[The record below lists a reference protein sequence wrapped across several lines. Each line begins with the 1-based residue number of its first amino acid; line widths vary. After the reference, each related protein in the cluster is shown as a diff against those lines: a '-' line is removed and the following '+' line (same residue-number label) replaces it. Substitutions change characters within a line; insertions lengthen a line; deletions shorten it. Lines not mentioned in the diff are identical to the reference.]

1 MSRALMTLLGRPADK
16 LLSIA
21 FDDLE
26 KATGTQAID
35 AKLVGDIL
43 HIAHTIIREMGL
55 EGDATAREL
64 YHALRVH
71 EDVLGESTRYAG
83 LVVGG
88 EVVSFHHDD
97 VVTDNEESRRFEDRS
112 LEHLQAALADQ
123 IVSRYKDWAAHPE
136 LLQKI
141 TKYIQVNKERKI

>member
-1 MSRALMTLLGRPADK
+1 MSRALMTLLGRPSDK

-26 KATGTQAID
+26 TATGSQAID

-71 EDVLGESTRYAG
+71 EDVLGDTTQYVG

-97 VVTDNEESRRFEDRS
+97 IAIDNEESRRFEDRS
-112 LEHLQAALADQ
+112 CERLQDSLADQ
-123 IVSRYKDWAAHPE
+123 IVYRYKEWAAHPE
-136 LLQKI
+136 LLQQI
-141 TKYIQVNKERKI
+141 TKYIQINKGA

>member
-1 MSRALMTLLGRPADK
+1 MSRALMTLLGRPSDK

-26 KATGTQAID
+26 KATGSQAID

-71 EDVLGESTRYAG
+71 EDVLGDTTQYVG

-97 VVTDNEESRRFEDRS
+97 IAIDNEESRRFEDRS
-112 LEHLQAALADQ
+112 RERLQDSLADQ
-123 IVSRYKDWAAHPE
+123 IVYRYKEWAAHPE
-136 LLQKI
+136 LLQQI
-141 TKYIQVNKERKI
+141 TKYIQINKGA